1 MIIETLSTLSFTVR
15 SRVGIDIKL
24 PGYSIVMP
32 AFGFSLFLSLLFLFP
47 VNSRAELPKLLSDWE
62 YEVKKGDTLWL
73 LTERFLNDEYL
84 AETLRTYNRVENPRQ
99 LPVGKIL
106 KIPLSWMRKKESYA
120 VVVEVRGAPEH
131 IVNRASRAVKVGD
144 RLQTGEVV
152 TTDDESAVS
161 IRLKDGSLIYLQ
173 SNGKLIL
180 QAMQH
185 YENTEMNRSELKLP
199 YGKTDVEVA
208 PQKEAGSGF
217 DIKTPSLVTSVRGTR
232 YRLEFDAVRKLSRI
246 MVTEGIVA
254 VGDSDDL
261 IDLVSGSGLIADQAT
276 GMQKPESLLRSPDL
290 SGFPSVINQLPA
302 QLPFPAVT
310 GAAAYELRVGS
321 LGSSISL
328 IEAVLENNEVVLE
341 NVALNEG
348 HYWMKVRAVKKN
360 GLSGFDGYH
369 EFGVTETLAMQL
381 NPETPT
387 AMSATQIVPQINRVS
402 GRQQSGYISLFW
414 NTPQK
419 MERFRVQISKNTDFD
434 ELIVDETNVST
445 FRYTVD
451 GRLEPGHYYWRVA
464 AQEKGQSWGA
474 FSDVGSFQIFP

>member
-1 MIIETLSTLSFTVR
+1 
-15 SRVGIDIKL
+15 
-24 PGYSIVMP
+24 
-32 AFGFSLFLSLLFLFP
+32 
-47 VNSRAELPKLLSDWE
+47 
-62 YEVKKGDTLWL
+62 
-73 LTERFLNDEYL
+73 
-84 AETLRTYNRVENPRQ
+84 
-99 LPVGKIL
+99 
-106 KIPLSWMRKKESYA
+106 
-120 VVVEVRGAPEH
+120 
-131 IVNRASRAVKVGD
+131 
-144 RLQTGEVV
+144 
-152 TTDDESAVS
+152 
-161 IRLKDGSLIYLQ
+161 
-173 SNGKLIL
+173 
-180 QAMQH
+180 
-185 YENTEMNRSELKLP
+185 
-199 YGKTDVEVA
+199 
-208 PQKEAGSGF
+208 
-217 DIKTPSLVTSVRGTR
+217 
-232 YRLEFDAVRKLSRI
+232 

-290 SGFPSVINQLPA
+290 SGFPSVIDQLPA

-434 ELIVDETNVST
+434 E
-445 FRYTVD
+445 
-451 GRLEPGHYYWRVA
+451 
-464 AQEKGQSWGA
+464 
-474 FSDVGSFQIFP
+474 